1 MYAQVSTISL
11 FTMDYFVRNNV
22 KGKKKFQTVRGGRE
36 LCPPPKYATAKM
48 YKISDPLPMRCFKI
62 TCYSDL

>member
-1 MYAQVSTISL
+1 
-11 FTMDYFVRNNV
+11 MDYFVRNNM
-22 KGKKKFQTVRGGRE
+22 KGKKKFSDSEGGGRE